1 VRILFDQGVPAPLR
15 KWLAGHAVETAY
27 ERGWSTLTNG
37 DLIRAAEGE
46 GFQVFVTTDGNLKHQ
61 QNLAGRRIAIV
72 AILSTS
78 WPKMQRRAGAV
89 AAVIGEASPG
99 TYSEF
104 PL

>member
-15 KWLAGHAVETAY
+15 HWLAVHTVETAY

-46 GFQVFVTTDGNLKHQ
+46 GFQVFVTTDGNLKYQ

-78 WPKMQRRAGAV
+78 WPKMQRRAEAI
-89 AAVIGEASPG
+89 AAAIAGASPG
-99 TYSEF
+99 AYSEF